1 MPFNDD
7 MMRVSCKENEYQSF
21 ISNYGQ
27 IGIITLK
34 TIEGRNVATLIAHPG
49 NGKTC
54 LFMDPYMRFRLK

>member
-1 MPFNDD
+1 MPVNDD
-7 MMRVSCKENEYQSF
+7 MMRVSCGEDEYQSF

-27 IGIITLK
+27 IK
-34 TIEGRNVATLIAHPG
+34 TIEGLNVATLIAHPG